1 MDVPPESEVSSRPKT
16 LAFWRLPPGRIICST
31 CLILAF
37 LQQRTSLPNGRFS
50 LHLVRIWFIA
60 PDFFTPFFLHSLKHS
75 DRSISN
81 VRFLTRWPLCAITQC
96 FHEPIDVVYNHR
108 VFMVM
113 VFMFSFAI
121 CMSNPSAEM
130 ICGRW
135 LDDTDY
141 QIEGRGL
148 QQKIERP
155 FLNKERTMSKF

>member
-1 MDVPPESEVSSRPKT
+1 
-16 LAFWRLPPGRIICST
+16 
-31 CLILAF
+31 
-37 LQQRTSLPNGRFS
+37 
-50 LHLVRIWFIA
+50 
-60 PDFFTPFFLHSLKHS
+60 
-75 DRSISN
+75 
-81 VRFLTRWPLCAITQC
+81 
-96 FHEPIDVVYNHR
+96 
-108 VFMVM
+108 MVM